1 MCANPGDDRAG
12 ANPFVGGLVRI
23 IIVES
28 AAGGVGAVEGLA
40 RGAAGGVGDGFV
52 NLAVGDG
59 GEGAGLVNDA
69 GNAVR
74 EGGGL
79 DAVEHHRTDRHLAD
93 IRFAAGL
100 GRDDAGQQLK
110 VGVGDRTGGSGRRG
124 RQADQLERL
133 GVGHAGGG
141 KAVLLLELF
150 DCLGGLGAVIAG
162 DRSVKVAPGF
172 QAGLDLGDLVALGAV
187 LRDGVDAGLIRR
199 LGGGEGG
206 GRHLIESKADDAEI
220 DEHQNCQLNQVG
232 GFFSGNHSIAP

>member
-1 MCANPGDDRAG
+1 MMRASSSKSELETEPEEAEDEEG
-12 ANPFVGGLVRI
+12 RPISSSVLA
-23 IIVES
+23 S
-28 AAGGVGAVEGLA
+28 A
-40 RGAAGGVGDGFV
+40 
-52 NLAVGDG
+52 
-59 GEGAGLVNDA
+59 
-69 GNAVR
+69 
-74 EGGGL
+74 
-79 DAVEHHRTDRHLAD
+79 TP
-93 IRFAAGL
+93 
-100 GRDDAGQQLK
+100 
-110 VGVGDRTGGSGRRG
+110 
-124 RQADQLERL
+124 
-133 GVGHAGGG
+133 GGG

-172 QAGLDLGDLVALGAV
+172 QVGLDLGDLVALGAV

>member
-28 AAGGVGAVEGLA
+28 AAGGVGAVERLA

-79 DAVEHHRTDRHLAD
+79 DAVEHHRTDRQTEPEEAEDEEGRPISSSVLAS
-93 IRFAAGL
+93 ATPVA
-100 GRDDAGQQLK
+100 
-110 VGVGDRTGGSGRRG
+110 
-124 RQADQLERL
+124 ERPCFCW
-133 GVGHAGGG
+133 
-141 KAVLLLELF
+141 KALT
-150 DCLGGLGAVIAG
+150 A
-162 DRSVKVAPGF
+162 SVVWEP
-172 QAGLDLGDLVALGAV
+172 
-187 LRDGVDAGLIRR
+187 
-199 LGGGEGG
+199 
-206 GRHLIESKADDAEI
+206 
-220 DEHQNCQLNQVG
+220 
-232 GFFSGNHSIAP
+232 